1 MRIRE
6 TSLFVFGLS
15 CLSASALAQEEPA
28 GLANQAPA
36 TSGATD
42 VAQEGFQTTAEAPEE
57 SKDTTEMFVSAGGLM
72 ATGNSRSLSLTGAAN
87 FRLRRDV
94 HQFSAVA
101 AANYGRAAP
110 ARGEPVET
118 TVENY
123 QGRARYDLFFAEKLA
138 AFLQV
143 SARRDRFQ
151 GLNLRL
157 NIDPGLA
164 YYFIDDKALQFW
176 SELGYDFQYDV
187 RRDDARLDPE
197 TGNIADK
204 TEARHNGRAFVGY
217 DNKLSKAVSFYAGVE
232 YLQGLSPFEDDTTG
246 DVNWRLNVD
255 TGLTSK
261 VAESL
266 SIATT
271 LTVKYDN
278 NPLPGLAETDTVT
291 AVNLVYNLY

>member
-1 MRIRE
+1 MRIRV
-6 TSLFVFGLS
+6 TSLFLLGLS
-15 CLSASALAQEEPA
+15 CFSTSALAQEEPA
-28 GLANQAPA
+28 GLASQAPA
-36 TSGATD
+36 TSGSTD
-42 VAQEGFQTTAEAPEE
+42 VAEEGFQTTAEVPED
-57 SKDTTEMFVSAGGLM
+57 SKDATEMFVSAGGLL

-110 ARGEPVET
+110 ARGEPIET

-151 GLNLRL
+151 GLNMRL
-157 NIDPGLA
+157 NIDPGFA
-164 YYFIDDKALQFW
+164 YYFIDAKAQQFW

-187 RRDDARLDPE
+187 RRDEARLDPE

-204 TEARHNGRAFVGY
+204 TQARHNGRAFVGY